1 MVNLYPYNMY
11 IFYASIVLLI
21 IFIGIA
27 LSHALKALKAV
38 KELENGLGVIKA
50 STDTMNRK
58 VKIVKK
64 KIDGVK
70 RVITPIIISL
80 PVLLA
85 IKKIY
90 DASGEHGFKGYRKA
104 ASSYYSTKIANET
117 IAKEVEK
124 AMHI

>member
-11 IFYASIVLLI
+11 ILYASIVLLI

-38 KELENGLGVIKA
+38 KELENGIDVVKA

-64 KIDGVK
+64 RIDGVK

-124 AMHI
+124 AMHM